1 MAAFVKDGRMLHLRQ
16 GVSVC

>member
-1 MAAFVKDGRMLHLRQ
+1 MAAFVKDGRMLHLRE